1 MITSQNFRTQ
11 NTILFSAP
19 ILTRV
24 KVEEDYS
31 AGWGDPC
38 STGEID
44 VIDLN
49 SNGQADARPTSDRFR
64 KDSPKVVY
72 VEEPS
77 IHAPAYGAL
86 QSYAEKKG
94 AEVLTASDLPGGVF
108 ICNSKAEQLN
118 DKQTERSNES
128 VRSLDVLVAERFVP
142 QHPEARWA
150 LDLAQNQML
159 IYVPNVA

>member
-11 NTILFSAP
+11 NNILFSAP
-19 ILTRV
+19 ILTKV

-49 SNGQADARPTSDRFR
+49 GNGQADPRPTSDRYNR
-64 KDSPKVVY
+64 DSPKVVY

-77 IHAPAYGAL
+77 LHAPAYEAL
-86 QSYAEKKG
+86 QGYAQKKG
-94 AEVLTASDLPGGVF
+94 AEVLTAADLPGGVF
-108 ICNSKAEQLN
+108 ICNSKAEQLD
-118 DKQTERSNES
+118 DKQIERSNES
-128 VRSLDVLVAERFVP
+128 VRSLDVLVAERFDP
-142 QHPEARWA
+142 QYPDARWA

-159 IYVPNVA
+159 IYVPNPA